1 MHIYSGYFV
10 MSPVCHAHSRQK
22 RIAAIKCKSAGQSK
36 KDAHRGRGEGCLGCA
51 GSGGVHPQFE
61 WFHVK

>member
-36 KDAHRGRGEGCLGCA
+36 KDAHRGRGEGE
-51 GSGGVHPQFE
+51 GSRRGEGEVHLQFE

>member
-36 KDAHRGRGEGCLGCA
+36 KDAHRGRGEGE
-51 GSGGVHPQFE
+51 GSRRGGG
-61 WFHVK
+61 